1 MGEVIR
7 ISDYLE
13 RKAVET
19 DPEAQRRRLA
29 EIGREILILASERNR
44 IRSLLAEGNGA
55 GDNS

>member
-1 MGEVIR
+1 MGELIR

-13 RKAVET
+13 RKAVEV

-44 IRSLLAEGNGA
+44 IRALLADNV
-55 GDNS
+55 DNSDPV